1 MFDRA
6 PVSSCFSK
14 SWDFNSRS
22 SRLSL
27 AMKPKSTFACYEIKV
42 DSRLLWTTTAT
53 TLYSLLY
60 KLNVDSRLLWS
71 QSRPSL
77 AMKPKSTLAC
87 YEAKVDSHLLWS
99 QSRLSLAINRRC
111 LIQFMHHQWFYSLTK
126 HVPFCGVFYAHWKP
140 KVKNL
145 FEIRGRTWNVHQSC
159 ETSKISNG
167 DDGFLHASLATCT
180 EWDANPSQSY
190 IVSLPF
196 DQDTLLVQY
205 WKAFTILGGGSGRV

>member
-1 MFDRA
+1 M
-6 PVSSCFSK
+6 
-14 SWDFNSRS
+14 
-22 SRLSL
+22 
-27 AMKPKSTFACYEIKV
+27 
-42 DSRLLWTTTAT
+42 
-53 TLYSLLY
+53 
-60 KLNVDSRLLWS
+60 
-71 QSRPSL
+71 
-77 AMKPKSTLAC
+77 
-87 YEAKVDSHLLWS
+87 
-99 QSRLSLAINRRC
+99 
-111 LIQFMHHQWFYSLTK
+111 
-126 HVPFCGVFYAHWKP
+126 FYAHWKP